1 MILQVLTFIIFL
13 GWTAP
18 SAAQVVIP
26 PAGEAGIAE
35 KSLRQSQ
42 PKPFNP
48 QLQEKAEIIT
58 IEDSRELVDPGAGP
72 SFFVKKV
79 KIEGNTLFSNEIL
92 DPIVDLGEEG
102 LELTLGLLSLMA
114 QEVSAHYSQEGYFL
128 AKAYIPEQEL
138 IDDTVVM
145 KIDEG
150 KIGKISVEK
159 NKRTNAA
166 DLLKR
171 MRPVADE
178 DILKEETLERT
189 LLEINDLAGVKAR
202 SILRPGKDPGTS
214 DLVLEITE
222 TSPYSF
228 SFDVDNFGSEFTGEN
243 RAGVTATAANTAV
256 LGDLFLFR
264 GVASELDQQ
273 SLTFS
278 YQYPLDDIG
287 RKTLKFSYTYSEQTL
302 GASLVALRG
311 GGRTR
316 LFNMEYSQ
324 ALLRDKSS
332 GLKFRMG
339 FDHKK
344 FVNFAL
350 GSTTSNDVIR
360 DVYLGVSGNFSDSYL
375 GNNIFDWK
383 VQYGIFSNDSAS
395 LPSRVNGSADIF
407 LTSVNL
413 TRYQATP
420 FLDSYFIWKANTQ
433 LVSNR
438 TLSPDQYAVGGFGT
452 VRGFPLAAQSGDW
465 GYNLATEYVLPFPS
479 KLPFGI
485 DKFTIGQ
492 IISFTGFLEY
502 GKVFTRGLR
511 AGETKMESITGAGF
525 GVQINVPKGGDF
537 GTKEYRPPISFS
549 ISYGLPITGPNPS
562 DGSNGIVYANGS
574 IGLF

>member
-1 MILQVLTFIIFL
+1 MILFVLTFLLFF
-13 GWTAP
+13 GWSP
-18 SAAQVVIP
+18 LSEAQITIP

-42 PKPFNP
+42 QKPFNP
-48 QLQEKAEIIT
+48 LLQEKAEIIT

-72 SFFVKKV
+72 SFFVKEV
-79 KIEGNTLFSNEIL
+79 KIEGNTLFDNEIL
-92 DPIVDLGEEG
+92 DPIVDLGGEG
-102 LELTLGLLSLMA
+102 LELTLGILSLMA
-114 QEVSAHYSQEGYFL
+114 QEVSAHYSQAGYFL

-150 KIGKISVEK
+150 KVGKISVEK
-159 NKRTNAA
+159 NKRTNAK

-171 MRPVADE
+171 MQPVADE
-178 DILKEETLERT
+178 DILREETLERT
-189 LLEINDLAGVKAR
+189 LLEINSLAGIKAR
-202 SILRPGKDPGTS
+202 SILRPGKLPGTS
-214 DLVLEITE
+214 DLVLEVTE

-228 SFDVDNFGSEFTGEN
+228 SFDVDNFGSAFTGEN
-243 RAGVTATAANTAV
+243 RAGITATAGSTLV
-256 LGDLFLFR
+256 LGDFFLFR

-273 SLTFS
+273 SYTVS
-278 YQYPLDDIG
+278 YQYPLTDLG

-316 LFNMEYSQ
+316 LFNMEYGQ
-324 ALLRDKSS
+324 TLFRDKSS
-332 GLKFRMG
+332 GLNFRMG

-360 DVYLGVSGNFSDSYL
+360 DVYAGISGNFSDSFL

-383 VQYGIFSNDSAS
+383 VQYGIFANDSAS
-395 LPSRVNGSADIF
+395 LPSRVDGNADIF
-407 LTSVNL
+407 LTSLNL
-413 TRYQATP
+413 TRYQGTP
-420 FLDSYFIWKANTQ
+420 FLNSYFIWKANTQ
-433 LVSNR
+433 LVSSR
-438 TLSPDQYAVGGFGT
+438 TLSPDQYAVGGYGT
-452 VRGFPLAAQSGDW
+452 VRGFPLAEQSGDW
-465 GYNLATEYVLPFPS
+465 GYNLASEYVLPFPS

-502 GKVFTRGLR
+502 GKVFTRGLK
-511 AGETKMESITGAGF
+511 AGENKMESIAGGGF

-549 ISYGLPITGPNPS
+549 ISYGLPLTGARPS
-562 DGSNGIVYANGS
+562 DGSSGTVYANGS

>member
-1 MILQVLTFIIFL
+1 MIIFVLTFLVFF
-13 GWTAP
+13 GWSPP
-18 SAAQVVIP
+18 SMAQVTIP

-42 PKPFNP
+42 QKPFNP
-48 QLQEKAEIIT
+48 LLQEKTEIIT

-79 KIEGNTLFSNEIL
+79 KIEGNTLFDNETL
-92 DPIVDLGEEG
+92 DPIVDLGDEG
-102 LELTLGLLSLMA
+102 LELTLGILSLMA

-138 IDDTVVM
+138 IDDTVLM

-159 NKRTNAA
+159 NKRTNAK

-171 MRPVADE
+171 MQPIADQ

-189 LLEINDLAGVKAR
+189 LLEINSLAGIKAR
-202 SILRPGKDPGTS
+202 SILRPGELPGTS

-243 RAGVTATAANTAV
+243 RAGITATAGSTLV
-256 LGDLFLFR
+256 LGDFFLFR

-273 SLTFS
+273 SYTLS
-278 YQYPLDDIG
+278 YQYPLNDLG

-302 GASLVALRG
+302 GASLVALKG

-316 LFNMEYSQ
+316 LFNIEYGQ
-324 ALLRDKSS
+324 TLFRDKSS
-332 GLKFRMG
+332 GLNFRFG

-360 DVYLGVSGNFSDSYL
+360 DVYAGISGNFSDSYL

-383 VQYGIFSNDSAS
+383 VQYGIFANDSAA
-395 LPSRVNGSADIF
+395 LPSRVNGNADIF
-407 LTSVNL
+407 LTSLNL
-413 TRYQATP
+413 TRYQGTP
-420 FLDSYFIWKANTQ
+420 LLDSYFIWKANTQ
-433 LVSNR
+433 LVSSR

-452 VRGFPLAAQSGDW
+452 VRGYPLAAQSGDW

-479 KLPFGI
+479 KYPFGI

-492 IISFTGFLEY
+492 LISFTGFLEY

-511 AGETKMESITGAGF
+511 AGETKMESIAGGGF

-549 ISYGLPITGPNPS
+549 ISYGLPLTGARPS
-562 DGSNGIVYANGS
+562 DGSSGIVYASGS

>member
-1 MILQVLTFIIFL
+1 MIIFVLTFLVFL

-18 SAAQVVIP
+18 SGAQVTIP

-42 PKPFNP
+42 QKSFNP
-48 QLQEKAEIIT
+48 QIQENTEIIT

-79 KIEGNTLFSNEIL
+79 KIEGNTLFDNETL
-92 DPIVDLGEEG
+92 DPIVDLGDEG
-102 LELTLGLLSLMA
+102 IELTLGLLSLMA
-114 QEVSAHYSQEGYFL
+114 QEISAHYSQAGYFL

-159 NKRTNAA
+159 NKRTQSK

-171 MRPVADE
+171 MQPVADE
-178 DILKEETLERT
+178 DILREATLERT
-189 LLEINDLAGVKAR
+189 LLEINSLAGIQAR
-202 SILRPGKDPGTS
+202 SILRPGELPGTS

-228 SFDVDNFGSEFTGEN
+228 SFDVDNYGSPFTGEN
-243 RAGVTATAANTAV
+243 RAGITATAGSSLV
-256 LGDLFLFR
+256 LGDFFLFR

-278 YQYPLDDIG
+278 YQYPLSDLG
-287 RKTLKFSYTYSEQTL
+287 RKNLKFSYTYSEQTL

-316 LFNMEYSQ
+316 LFNIEYSQ
-324 ALLRDKSS
+324 SILRDKTT
-332 GLKFRMG
+332 GLNFRAG

-350 GSTTSNDVIR
+350 GSTTSNDVVR
-360 DVYLGVSGNFSDSYL
+360 DVYMGISGNFSDSYL
-375 GNNIFDWK
+375 GNNIYDWK
-383 VQYGIFSNDSAS
+383 VQYGFFPNDSAA
-395 LPSRVNGSADIF
+395 LPSRVKGSADIF
-407 LTSVNL
+407 LTSLNL
-413 TRYQATP
+413 TRYQGTP
-420 FLDSYFIWKANTQ
+420 FLNSYFIWKANGQ

-452 VRGFPLAAQSGDW
+452 VRGFPLAEQSGDW

-479 KLPFGI
+479 NLPFGI

-492 IISFTGFLEY
+492 LISFTGFLEY
-502 GKVFTRGLR
+502 GKVFTRGLL
-511 AGETKMESITGAGF
+511 AGETKMESIAGGGF
-525 GVQINVPKGGDF
+525 GIQINVPKGGGF

-549 ISYGLPITGPNPS
+549 LSYGLPLTGIKPS
-562 DGSNGIVYANGS
+562 DGSSGIVYASGS